1 MHNIGSV
8 LGNGTK
14 RNLSIDFKS
23 DLALSKQ
30 IGSVTIECS
39 NLDLA
44 DKIEST
50 VKRCVKAYRTK
61 TNL

>member
-1 MHNIGSV
+1 MHNIGSIN
-8 LGNGTK
+8 GQGTK

-30 IGSVTIECS
+30 VGSVTIECE

-44 DKIEST
+44 DKIESAI
-50 VKRCVKAYRTK
+50 KRCVKAYRTK